1 MPDLTVILDIVPSS
15 ASDRRAGR
23 ASVDRIEGEGEA
35 LQEAVAE
42 GYREVARLF
51 PDRIALVPATGSL
64 DEVHTRVL
72 ATVIGGT

>member
-1 MPDLTVILDIVPSS
+1 MAAAFKGKVRLLDLDPPN
-15 ASDRRAGR
+15 GY
-23 ASVDRIEGEGEA
+23 RIEGEGEA

-51 PDRIALVPATGSL
+51 PDRIALIPAAGTL

-72 ATVIGGT
+72 AAVIGGT